1 MKLKYFLRGVG
12 MGIIIT
18 TLILM
23 IGFNTKG
30 KMTDDQII
38 NRALELGLVYSSNS
52 DGLELAT
59 ATVAEPSSS
68 SQAETNAAQTTA
80 TQSAEAQTT
89 ATETTTAENT
99 TTEAVTTETATTEA
113 ATTETAT
120 TEAATT
126 EAATIETYVAETT
139 TEKPVSVE
147 TTAESYTFSI
157 QGGTSSYRVAV
168 DLYEHGMV
176 DNPDTF
182 DEYLENTG
190 YSNIIRIGQF
200 TVTRGMSYEDI
211 ALIITGRR

>member
-30 KMTDDQII
+30 KMTDEQII

-80 TQSAEAQTT
+80 TQSDEAQTT

-120 TEAATT
+120 T
-126 EAATIETYVAETT
+126 ETYVAETT